1 MRVTQWMETDKGASH
16 TQSYDTGKAFVFKI
30 CFWFGYVENVEIF
43 QMADFR
49 SNIEQHIKL
58 NIAFEAQ

>member
-1 MRVTQWMETDKGASH
+1 MRVTQWMETDKGAFH
-16 TQSYDTGKAFVFKI
+16 IQSYDTGVFKI